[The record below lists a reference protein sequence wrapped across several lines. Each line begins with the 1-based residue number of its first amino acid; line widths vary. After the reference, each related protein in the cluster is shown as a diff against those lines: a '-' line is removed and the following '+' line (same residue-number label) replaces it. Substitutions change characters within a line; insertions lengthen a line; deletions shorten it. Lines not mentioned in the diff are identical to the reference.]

1 MLGPSRYRK
10 CYDTCRAVYPNEFN
24 VCPKDLFPLQSITD
38 TLTPDAYDI
47 DLSVTDSKGT
57 TGATFP
63 GVATSETDLGYTFG
77 FGPVVIDG
85 VTGTAAGYLTPDGKA
100 MSGSFTA
107 PGAAGWSM
115 SKQ

>member
-1 MLGPSRYRK
+1 M
-10 CYDTCRAVYPNEFN
+10 
-24 VCPKDLFPLQSITD
+24 QSITD

-47 DLSVTDSKGT
+47 DLSVTDGKGT